1 MFYIIVTT
9 CINNKVGIKHE
20 LIRKDRYIKCITNI
34 VELTKNEEDI
44 KVIVVENNGKR
55 ETYLDNL
62 GCDVIYTSNNS
73 LNFPNK
79 GMNEL
84 LDIKHVIK
92 TYNISDED
100 FIFKLTG
107 RYKVLNLDLINLVKR
122 LSDRFEAFVKF
133 FNVCTLKFH
142 ENKDDCVLGYFAI
155 KCKYLKMFEYCKN
168 GNISG
173 ESDFAL
179 FVRNNVNNI
188 FGVRNL
194 SLECCFADDLRI
206 LSV

>member
-9 CINNKVGIKHE
+9 CINNKVGIKHAT
-20 LIRKDRYIKCITNI
+20 IRKNRYIECIRNI
-34 VELTKNEEDI
+34 VEITKNQEDI

-155 KCKYLKMFEYCKN
+155 KCKYLKMFEYGKN
-168 GNISG
+168 GNVSG

-179 FVRNNVNNI
+179 FVNNNVKDI
-188 FGVRNL
+188 FSVRNL
-194 SLECCFADDLRI
+194 SLECCFADNLRI
-206 LSV
+206 LNV

>member
-1 MFYIIVTT
+1 MFYIIVTA
-9 CINNKVGIKHE
+9 CINNKVGDKDNKLRE
-20 LIRKDRYIKCITNI
+20 LRYKECINNLI
-34 VELTKNEEDI
+34 DITKNEGDI
-44 KVIVVENNGKR
+44 KIIVVENNGKR
-55 ETYLDNL
+55 KTYLDDL
-62 GCDVIYTSNNS
+62 DCDILYTSNNT

-79 GMNEL
+79 GINEL
-84 LDIKHVIK
+84 LDIKDVIK
-92 TYNISDED
+92 EYNISDED
-100 FIFKLTG
+100 FVFKLTG

-155 KCKYLKMFEYCKN
+155 KCKYLKTFEYGKN
-168 GNISG
+168 GNVSG

-179 FVRNNVNNI
+179 FVKNNI
-188 FGVRNL
+188 KDIFSVRNL

-206 LSV
+206 LTV

>member
-9 CINNKVGIKHE
+9 CINNKVGIKHDT
-20 LIRKDRYIKCITNI
+20 IRKNRYIECIRNI
-34 VELTKNEEDI
+34 VEITKNQEDI

-62 GCDVIYTSNNS
+62 GCDVVYTTNNS
-73 LNFPNK
+73 LHFHNK
-79 GMNEL
+79 GLNEL
-84 LDIKHVIK
+84 LDIKHVINA
-92 TYNISDED
+92 YNISDED
-100 FIFKLTG
+100 FVFKLTG

-155 KCKYLKMFEYCKN
+155 KCKYLKMFEYGKN
-168 GNISG
+168 GNVSG

-179 FVRNNVNNI
+179 FVKNNVKDI
-188 FGVRNL
+188 FSIRNL